1 MKEETSKKEK
11 KKQRETWELQE
22 TSLAFL
28 ADSSLNI
35 MAVFVLRGPKLPLN
49 DRDAHVSFCEGTHGH
64 RCDVPVCQHTVQ
76 ILTRAEDSALAIA
89 KCSLLVL
96 TVLQLCFRA
105 RYTCAGP
112 FEHKWHGES
121 PCATANGHPVL
132 WSFTQTFKQFKGHL
146 RGSTGIM
153 IW

>member
-76 ILTRAEDSALAIA
+76 ILTRAEDNALAIA

-105 RYTCAGP
+105 
-112 FEHKWHGES
+112 F
-121 PCATANGHPVL
+121 
-132 WSFTQTFKQFKGHL
+132 
-146 RGSTGIM
+146 I
-153 IW
+153 